1 MEVLET
7 CMFGTDQKIGLVG
20 GVGENSVIDPE
31 MFYSTGPL
39 KLGSFRNME
48 VLETCMFGTDQKVG
62 LVGGV
67 GENSVIDP
75 MLFYRSSETWKF

>member
-1 MEVLET
+1 
-7 CMFGTDQKIGLVG
+7 
-20 GVGENSVIDPE
+20 
-31 MFYSTGPL
+31 MFYTGPL
-39 KLGSFRNME
+39 KLGNFRNME